1 MSWTAATLKDVVTTS
16 GIQTG
21 PFGSQLH
28 AHDYTP
34 TGVGVVMPQDL
45 GDNVIVLDDMARID
59 PSRAKS
65 LQRHRLVPGDI
76 VFSRRGDV
84 TKRSLIRD
92 RDGDLIC
99 GTGCL
104 RVRIDRDR
112 ANPAFIAAF
121 LALPKTKEWLVRHA
135 VGATMPNLNTAIL
148 GAVPLRVP
156 ELATQDAIAEVL
168 GALDD
173 KIAANQRLIAAIT
186 DLTLTRYQQ
195 LSPRP
200 GRQTL
205 AEVTSIGG
213 GATPSTKN
221 PNLWDGDVAWATP
234 TDVTGLP
241 GDWITATERTISETG
256 LKSISSPLY
265 PRGSILMTSR
275 ATIGA
280 FALAAM
286 PMTVN
291 QGFIVLNAVDASL
304 QMWLYAQLRSRV
316 TEFKA
321 WANGATFLELSKSV
335 FKKLPFHEA
344 SMEDMLAF
352 SRTAQ
357 SLLLRSEQAQK
368 ENTTLTAVR
377 DELLP
382 QLMSGRITVKD
393 AEKRV
398 QEEV

>member
-84 TKRSLIRD
+84 TKRSLIRN

-173 KIAANQRLIAAIT
+173 KIAANQLVIRSILDLGQALVMGTDMTRIPIGQIMTITMGTSPKGDDLNEMTSGVPFFQGVRDFGQIFPKNRIYTTHSIRNAKANDILFAVRAPVGRVNLAVDDVSIGRGIAA
-186 DLTLTRYQQ
+186 LTCSTAPATLFYALMAQEQ
-195 LSPRP
+195 LWQIFDGGGTVFASVNRKEIEAMTIRWPKDTPAIETVVKPLLDRSV
-200 GRQTL
+200 L
-205 AEVTSIGG
+205 AE
-213 GATPSTKN
+213 
-221 PNLWDGDVAWATP
+221 
-234 TDVTGLP
+234 
-241 GDWITATERTISETG
+241 
-256 LKSISSPLY
+256 
-265 PRGSILMTSR
+265 
-275 ATIGA
+275 
-280 FALAAM
+280 
-286 PMTVN
+286 
-291 QGFIVLNAVDASL
+291 Q
-304 QMWLYAQLRSRV
+304 
-316 TEFKA
+316 
-321 WANGATFLELSKSV
+321 
-335 FKKLPFHEA
+335 
-344 SMEDMLAF
+344 
-352 SRTAQ
+352 
-357 SLLLRSEQAQK
+357 

>member
-1 MSWTAATLKDVVTTS
+1 MSWTAATLNDVVITS

-59 PSRAKS
+59 PSRAES

-112 ANPAFIAAF
+112 ANPAFIAAL

-173 KIAANQRLIAAIT
+173 KIAANH
-186 DLTLTRYQQ
+186 
-195 LSPRP
+195 
-200 GRQTL
+200 
-205 AEVTSIGG
+205 
-213 GATPSTKN
+213 
-221 PNLWDGDVAWATP
+221 
-234 TDVTGLP
+234 
-241 GDWITATERTISETG
+241 RTIETSES
-256 LKSISSPLY
+256 LSDALFSS
-265 PRGSILMTSR
+265 
-275 ATIGA
+275 A
-280 FALAAM
+280 
-286 PMTVN
+286 
-291 QGFIVLNAVDASL
+291 
-304 QMWLYAQLRSRV
+304 
-316 TEFKA
+316 
-321 WANGATFLELSKSV
+321 
-335 FKKLPFHEA
+335 
-344 SMEDMLAF
+344 
-352 SRTAQ
+352 SRTA
-357 SLLLRSEQAQK
+357 SGSTPAGTYFDLAYGKALPTVERKNGSVPVYGSGGIVGRHDSPLFSGPGVIVGRKGSVGTVYWAEDGAFPIDTTFFVRPHGFPHIFVYLLLKRMRLPLMAADSAVPGLNRIRVLQESVPALSQADAQRLAAQVSPLFTKNHQIEQ

>member
-1 MSWTAATLKDVVTTS
+1 MSWTAATLKDVVITS

-173 KIAANQRLIAAIT
+173 KIAANEAVIAA
-186 DLTLTRYQQ
+186 
-195 LSPRP
+195 
-200 GRQTL
+200 GR
-205 AEVTSIGG
+205 
-213 GATPSTKN
+213 
-221 PNLWDGDVAWATP
+221 
-234 TDVTGLP
+234 
-241 GDWITATERTISETG
+241 
-256 LKSISSPLY
+256 
-265 PRGSILMTSR
+265 
-275 ATIGA
+275 
-280 FALAAM
+280 
-286 PMTVN
+286 
-291 QGFIVLNAVDASL
+291 
-304 QMWLYAQLRSRV
+304 
-316 TEFKA
+316 
-321 WANGATFLELSKSV
+321 
-335 FKKLPFHEA
+335 
-344 SMEDMLAF
+344 
-352 SRTAQ
+352 
-357 SLLLRSEQAQK
+357 SLLLARWKELTQAATRTARLDEIAEIAPMTRLPKDRDLVPFVEMKNLPEHGLLVTHWTWADRAAGTKFRNGDTLMARITPCFENGKMALVDFLEKGEVGVGSTEYIIFRPK
-368 ENTTLTAVR
+368 EDIPPILPYAVIASDDYRDFAAGRRTGTSGRQRVQTAEVGEFGIRLPEPADLAQFGGFADTLLGRLGAARTENNTLARTR

-398 QEEV
+398 EEEV